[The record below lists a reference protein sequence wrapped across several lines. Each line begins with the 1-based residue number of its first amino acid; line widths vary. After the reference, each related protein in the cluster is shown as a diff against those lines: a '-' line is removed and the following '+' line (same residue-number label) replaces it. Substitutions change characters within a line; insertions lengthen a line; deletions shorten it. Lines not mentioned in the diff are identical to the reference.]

1 MQTEPEV
8 VTPPAQTVVV
18 AATLNPRIPMPEKC
32 PEYESLLAS
41 YQWDVNTARAL
52 MKTESGCNP
61 ARDNAGLNS
70 DGTNDVGLMQIN
82 SIHVASGLISEEAR
96 RDPKANMDAAY
107 ALYRGA
113 GYKWTPWSA
122 YNSGDYLKNL

>member
-1 MQTEPEV
+1 
-8 VTPPAQTVVV
+8 
-18 AATLNPRIPMPEKC
+18 MPEKC
-32 PEYESLLAS
+32 PEYESLLNS
-41 YQWDVNTARAL
+41 YQWDVTIARAL

-61 ARDNAGLNS
+61 VRDNAGLNT

-82 SIHVASGLISEEAR
+82 SIHVSSGLISEEAR
-96 RDPKANMDAAY
+96 RDPAANMAAAY